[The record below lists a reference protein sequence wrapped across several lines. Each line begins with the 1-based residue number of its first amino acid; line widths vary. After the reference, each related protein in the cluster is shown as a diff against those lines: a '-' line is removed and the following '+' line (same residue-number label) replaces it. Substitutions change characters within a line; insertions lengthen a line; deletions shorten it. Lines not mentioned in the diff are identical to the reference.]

1 MQSIA
6 VQIRTSCTRC
16 GAPLP
21 LNAMVPR
28 LACPA
33 CGGQNELDDAFW
45 VNVLGDRDLSSG
57 TIITAGREV
66 ALEVSIGSD
75 PACPAC
81 NAAIP
86 ADAALSA
93 ADAGSLPCPGCG
105 ARTLLRRP
113 PRPWVLSG
121 FQLLVGEDELQ
132 VPSAEGAAVVA
143 PRAAASPVAFNC
155 PTCGGVLQVDGRS
168 RVVQCQY
175 CSGSAYLPDD
185 LWHVFHPVPVARPW
199 ALLYDRRARKRGRME
214 AEDPATTAE
223 RLEELAGHM
232 DADVRE
238 AVARHPHASEA
249 TLRRLFQ
256 ADDSLATDVLD
267 NPSLPA
273 GLWSELARTG
283 GPWVLSKIADSKNA
297 PPEAL
302 RIVGEQVA
310 RRLSDEW
317 TGDEDSFD
325 ASDVDDVLQGLA
337 DNPATPSE
345 VLAEVARLNR
355 ARVPSERGDYD
366 EALAR
371 NAATP
376 AALLVELARSDDDDV
391 REAVASH
398 PHTPAQVLESLAA
411 DSDWSVREA
420 VAKRTEVSPE
430 TLKRLGKDSDSSV
443 SEAARANPAYP
454 RFSLRKMLFGG

>member
-33 CGGQNELDDAFW
+33 CGGENRLDDEFW

-66 ALEVSIGSD
+66 ALEVSVRES

-81 NAAIP
+81 NTAIP
-86 ADAALSA
+86 VDAALSST
-93 ADAGSLPCPGCG
+93 DAGSLPCPGCG
-105 ARTLLRRP
+105 VRTLLRVP

-143 PRAAASPVAFNC
+143 PRAASSPVAFNC

-185 LWHVFHPVPVARPW
+185 LWHVFHPVPVTRPW
-199 ALLYDRRARKRGRME
+199 TLLYDRRARKRGRAE
-214 AEDPATTAE
+214 AEEPATSAE
-223 RLEELAGHM
+223 RLRELAGHM
-232 DADVRE
+232 DYDVRE
-238 AVARHPHASEA
+238 AVARHPNTPEA
-249 TLRRLFQ
+249 TLRQLFL

-267 NPSLPA
+267 NPSLTQA
-273 GLWSELARTG
+273 IWLELARTG
-283 GPWVLSKIADSKNA
+283 QPWVLSKIAGSKNA
-297 PPEAL
+297 PPDAL
-302 RIVGEQVA
+302 RIVADQV
-310 RRLSDEW
+310 RHRLSDDW
-317 TGDEDSFD
+317 TGDEDAFD
-325 ASDVDDVLQGLA
+325 SSDVGDVLESLA
-337 DNPATPSE
+337 DNPGTPTE
-345 VLAEVARLNR
+345 VLADVARLNR

-366 EALAR
+366 EALAKHP
-371 NAATP
+371 ATP
-376 AALLVELARSDDDDV
+376 PALLTDLARSEDDST
-391 REAVASH
+391 REAVAAH
-398 PHTPAQVLESLAA
+398 PRTPAPVLESLAA
-411 DSDWSVREA
+411 DTDWSVREA

-430 TLKRLGKDSDSSV
+430 TLKRLGKDEDSSV
-443 SEAARANPAYP
+443 REAARANPSYP